1 MSLSSA
7 ASGQSNDCGACTVLE
22 GEPCIVDFGDDV
34 TNGGCNTVTP
44 CDVDTDCLSGLCVGD
59 PNPGDGLAEG
69 QCDPQW
75 TAVTCGVTV
84 CGVSSTYLFDLGP
97 CDVDDDC
104 GGGRTCDGDPN
115 PGDGLPQGTCS
126 SPGEAR
132 DTDWYRI
139 SKDDLDTAS
148 GGTGLLTVTATLTSE
163 FEANLLILDIADCD
177 NVTFLDFAQTN
188 LACDVDTDCPSGLC
202 VGDPTPGDGNPEGTC
217 TGCASPATV
226 DALINTADYLSGI
239 AVFVSP
245 QEFTGV
251 ACDVNDGYLLEIT
264 CEGHPADC
272 NGDALNPCD
281 EAANPNQTG
290 CKDPECCILVCGTP
304 GLTQC
309 CTIRWDQAC
318 ADAATDQC
326 IFLPEPCPPLDEATC
341 QLPQL
346 LGSGGLPDDWFIGQ
360 NSDLAQ
366 GNRVADNFVA
376 GETAQI
382 NQVCWW
388 GFYDDSSAIPDCSAT
403 AVDDFTVTFYADDG
417 NALPGAVI
425 ASFDA
430 LSGLV
435 VNRTEDGV
443 HEFEDDLG
451 NPLPD
456 QNLILYRYSAE
467 LPDSPVVGVDVGQC
481 YWLEITNDLDGTC
494 AWFWETASNNAGND
508 FDYSLLD
515 DPNDLTGY
523 DFNDARD
530 IEMGWCLDIVLA
542 SVATCAPANPQEFCD
557 PSGLIVLTQ
566 NNDPLTIT
574 PLNSI
579 ACVAAN
585 PDDPLDF
592 WWTTD
597 NYFARSYNLGTID
610 ETMGQDIEVDCV
622 RVAVA
627 LNDGSAYPLTINI
640 YQDDDGGAPT
650 HPDLDLTLLGTADV
664 IIPVNTSLGFV
675 EARFDPSVS
684 VPADT
689 VMVVELAMRD
699 RIPGIVVCDL
709 DADCDNFICIGDPIP
724 GDGIAEGFCD
734 TVFDGGGIWPGTNSL
749 GVTESSYI
757 RAPSP
762 GCGAVNY
769 LAMTV
774 VAGNALDSQLVQEVH
789 VKLACPCDCAD
800 GGDRVVNVVDFLAL
814 IGEWGGSG
822 ACDCAD
828 GGDGAAPTAAT
839 AS

>member
-1 MSLSSA
+1 
-7 ASGQSNDCGACTVLE
+7 
-22 GEPCIVDFGDDV
+22 
-34 TNGGCNTVTP
+34 
-44 CDVDTDCLSGLCVGD
+44 
-59 PNPGDGLAEG
+59 
-69 QCDPQW
+69 
-75 TAVTCGVTV
+75 
-84 CGVSSTYLFDLGP
+84 
-97 CDVDDDC
+97 
-104 GGGRTCDGDPN
+104 
-115 PGDGLPQGTCS
+115 
-126 SPGEAR
+126 
-132 DTDWYRI
+132 
-139 SKDDLDTAS
+139 
-148 GGTGLLTVTATLTSE
+148 
-163 FEANLLILDIADCD
+163 
-177 NVTFLDFAQTN
+177 
-188 LACDVDTDCPSGLC
+188 
-202 VGDPTPGDGNPEGTC
+202 
-217 TGCASPATV
+217 
-226 DALINTADYLSGI
+226 
-239 AVFVSP
+239 
-245 QEFTGV
+245 
-251 ACDVNDGYLLEIT
+251 
-264 CEGHPADC
+264 
-272 NGDALNPCD
+272 
-281 EAANPNQTG
+281 
-290 CKDPECCILVCGTP
+290 
-304 GLTQC
+304 
-309 CTIRWDQAC
+309 
-318 ADAATDQC
+318 
-326 IFLPEPCPPLDEATC
+326 
-341 QLPQL
+341 
-346 LGSGGLPDDWFIGQ
+346 
-360 NSDLAQ
+360 
-366 GNRVADNFVA
+366 
-376 GETAQI
+376 
-382 NQVCWW
+382 
-388 GFYDDSSAIPDCSAT
+388 
-403 AVDDFTVTFYADDG
+403 
-417 NALPGAVI
+417 
-425 ASFDA
+425 
-430 LSGLV
+430 
-435 VNRTEDGV
+435 
-443 HEFEDDLG
+443 
-451 NPLPD
+451 
-456 QNLILYRYSAE
+456 
-467 LPDSPVVGVDVGQC
+467 
-481 YWLEITNDLDGTC
+481 
-494 AWFWETASNNAGND
+494 
-508 FDYSLLD
+508 
-515 DPNDLTGY
+515 
-523 DFNDARD
+523 
-530 IEMGWCLDIVLA
+530 
-542 SVATCAPANPQEFCD
+542 
-557 PSGLIVLTQ
+557 VLTQ

-828 GGDGAAPTAAT
+828 GGDGVVNVVDFLALIGVWGPCDP
-839 AS
+839 